1 MGKVSRQ
8 LCKVRASAMDKYKP
22 DMRSSGRLPSL
33 DGLRAFSICMVVLG
47 HCSATVKV
55 VSSSAAT
62 LFGFVGAGR
71 LGVSIFFVISG
82 FLITTLLVREQLTTD
97 SISLKSFYIRR
108 AFRIFPGFY
117 AYWLVALGLTLLGYI
132 HLTHSDL
139 ISAAVYVWN
148 YTPRKVDTWFLGHTW
163 SLSVE
168 EQFYLLWPVILK
180 LAGPKS
186 GRWAALVAVAVAPFI
201 RVASYFL
208 FPFSRP
214 RIGMMLHTRMD
225 SLMIGALL
233 ALVYLNKDHVEIL
246 KRFTSSWL
254 IPVVSLCFLPID
266 TLLTLRFKG
275 AYLLS
280 IGYSLQNLLI
290 ALLIAHVVFYDKTTL
305 GRILNH
311 PAAVHLGVI
320 SYSLYLWQQ
329 LFLTT
334 KNTTFTGMFPW
345 NIACALLAAELSYY
359 LLEKP
364 FLRWR
369 RRFSNVPGNA
379 AGENI
384 PSRPATER
392 LAASASA

>member
-1 MGKVSRQ
+1 
-8 LCKVRASAMDKYKP
+8 
-22 DMRSSGRLPSL
+22 
-33 DGLRAFSICMVVLG
+33 
-47 HCSATVKV
+47 
-55 VSSSAAT
+55 
-62 LFGFVGAGR
+62 
-71 LGVSIFFVISG
+71 
-82 FLITTLLVREQLTTD
+82 
-97 SISLKSFYIRR
+97 
-108 AFRIFPGFY
+108 
-117 AYWLVALGLTLLGYI
+117 
-132 HLTHSDL
+132 
-139 ISAAVYVWN
+139 
-148 YTPRKVDTWFLGHTW
+148 
-163 SLSVE
+163 
-168 EQFYLLWPVILK
+168 VILK